1 MNHVREPSVITEIS
15 VREALRNEGWNQEE
29 RTYAD
34 EHYRRF
40 AFLLSVLTDEFARV
54 GATPQSPASFMDI
67 GPHMITGLVD
77 RYFGDRVRIDTLG
90 WENPRLYDTSHVH
103 RHVQFDLNDAY
114 EPSSWPEPIEH
125 DVVLMAEVI
134 EHLYTAPE
142 QVLPCVRTFVRPGG
156 TLVIGTPNAVSLP
169 HRVHLILG
177 TNPYERIRL
186 DRTNPGHFR
195 EYTAKELAEVAQATG
210 FRVRGTTFHDFE
222 SRSSALLRAVS
233 RAAPSLRRMMTVVLE
248 RED

>member
-1 MNHVREPSVITEIS
+1 MITEDS
-15 VREALRNEGWNQEE
+15 VLATLRNEGWNDEE

-34 EHYRRF
+34 GHYRRF
-40 AFLLSVLTDEFARV
+40 AFLLSVLADEFSRV
-54 GATPQSPASFMDI
+54 GATPQSPATFMDI

-77 RYFGDRVRIDTLG
+77 HYFGDRVHIDTLG

-114 EPSSWPEPIEH
+114 EPSAWPEPTEH

-169 HRVHLILG
+169 HRLRLVLG

-195 EYTAKELAEVAQATG
+195 EYTAKELAEVARSTG
-210 FRVRGTTFHDFE
+210 FQVRSTTFHDFE
-222 SRSSALLRAVS
+222 STSSPVLRAIS
-233 RAAPSLRRMMTVVLE
+233 RAAPTMRRMMTVVLQ
-248 RED
+248 RDG